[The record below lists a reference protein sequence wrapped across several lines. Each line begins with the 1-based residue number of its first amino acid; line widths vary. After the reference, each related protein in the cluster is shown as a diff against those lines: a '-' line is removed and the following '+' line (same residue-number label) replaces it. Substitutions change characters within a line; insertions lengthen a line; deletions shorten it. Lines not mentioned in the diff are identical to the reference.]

1 MKSNIDNPAPV
12 EPCTLTP
19 VEPCTLTPVEPCA
32 PTPVEPHLICV
43 SQPEARPWLS
53 GITHVYT
60 DLDSTMLAPG
70 GKLLTTHNGE
80 PSAAL
85 PETLVALKRA
95 GIEVIIVTGRNGTQ
109 GDDFLRLL
117 DLNTYIGEVGCVVQ
131 QSFGIKKQLSYEL
144 GDWVG
149 TVLGSGFALEDGA
162 GDVLG
167 GGFELGEQVGAV
179 LGGGFELGNR
189 MGTVLGS
196 SLDLGA
202 LPEGL
207 SPCQL
212 MQKSGVIDRLT
223 SEFAGKLELHN
234 PYPSERRVTFA
245 FRGLVDAEKVARLL
259 ADEPLPLELADNGEI
274 HPLVHTL
281 VDCPEIHIY
290 HLVPRGTSKALAVK
304 ADIMR
309 RGISRE
315 QTLAIGDSMGDIE
328 MGDYTRSLVVMG
340 NALHSRTTQEALTM
354 RAKRAARD
362 GRDATTL
369 FTSAFTADG
378 WVELARALLAAQ

>member
-1 MKSNIDNPAPV
+1 MKSNIDKLAPV
-12 EPCTLTP
+12 G
-19 VEPCTLTPVEPCA
+19 
-32 PTPVEPHLICV
+32 PHMICV
-43 SQPEARPWLS
+43 SQPEAQPWLN

-70 GKLLTTHNGE
+70 GKLLTTHDGK

-85 PETLVALKRA
+85 AEALVSLKCA
-95 GIEVIIVTGRNGTQ
+95 GIEVIIVTGRNGIQ

-131 QSFGIKKQLSYEL
+131 QGFGMKKQLSYEL

-149 TVLGSGFALEDGA
+149 TVLDNGREF
-162 GDVLG
+162 GDRM
-167 GGFELGEQVGAV
+167 GAV
-179 LGGGFELGNR
+179 SDDNPEPGNQAGAILGN
-189 MGTVLGS
+189 

-223 SEFAGKLELHN
+223 TEFAGKLELHN
-234 PYPSERRVTFA
+234 PYPSERKVTFA

-274 HPLVHTL
+274 HPLAHTL
-281 VDCPEIHIY
+281 IDCPEIHIY

-304 ADIMR
+304 ADITR

-328 MGDYTRSLVVMG
+328 MGDCTRSLVVMG
-340 NALHSRTTQEALTM
+340 NALHSRTTQEALAT

-369 FTSAFTADG
+369 FTSESTSDG
-378 WVELARALLAAQ
+378 WVEFAQALLSAQQELNAK